1 VPEEPAPE
9 EPATSGLADRSRDR
23 NTTSSAYDAALRLLG
38 VRARSQAEIR
48 KRLHDKDFPSSEVE
62 SVVGRL
68 HAAGLLDDADFAAQW
83 VHSRH
88 RHSGKG
94 RTALRH
100 ELRQKGVADP
110 LIEQALD
117 QVDDDAERERAAE
130 LLHRKTARL
139 SAADVAERE
148 QRDKHVRRLVA
159 MLARRGYSPSLA
171 MNLVTAE
178 VNRLARD

>member
-1 VPEEPAPE
+1 
-9 EPATSGLADRSRDR
+9 
-23 NTTSSAYDAALRLLG
+23 
-38 VRARSQAEIR
+38 
-48 KRLHDKDFPSSEVE
+48 
-62 SVVGRL
+62 
-68 HAAGLLDDADFAAQW
+68 
-83 VHSRH
+83 
-88 RHSGKG
+88 
-94 RTALRH
+94 
-100 ELRQKGVADP
+100 LRQKGVADP